1 MSLGDKIGA
10 VFSRKRL
17 AILAGILLLYSFWIY
32 GLSTN
37 PPGFY
42 VDESCIAYNG
52 YLLATTGAQEDGTS
66 FPLYIHCYTQ
76 GWSQYMSAVQPYALA
91 LLYLFISPSL

>member
-1 MSLGDKIGA
+1 MSFSDKVGA
-10 VFSRKRL
+10 VFSRKGL
-17 AILAGILLLYSFWIY
+17 VILAALVLLYGFWIY
-32 GLSTN
+32 GVSTN

-52 YLLATTGAQEDGTS
+52 YLIATTGAQEDGTK

-76 GWSQYMSAVQPYALA
+76 GYSQYMSAT
-91 LLYLFISPSL
+91 